1 MKATDRGN
9 PAKSGP
15 ATVNVAVND
24 LNDNTPTFTS
34 NLIEVNEAFAVNK
47 AIKQIQGTE
56 NFQLKIHFN
65 LFTLFKK
72 SLSDLVLLRRKLQVS
87 TLRNPFMSTSDTS
100 YKPCRQIYNDSL
112 Q

>member
-72 SLSDLVLLRRKLQVS
+72 IFKRPGIAQAEATSIHFKESIHVYLRHKLQTV
-87 TLRNPFMSTSDTS
+87 
-100 YKPCRQIYNDSL
+100 
-112 Q
+112 